1 MDVID
6 EPSGDEEGGLAVDA
20 PPAPRR
26 PAKRGNRLRVAVVLV
41 VVLGALGFLL
51 WKGLGDSTT
60 FFYNVD
66 QAVARQDE
74 LGADRLRV
82 QGTVLDG
89 TVEETGGDVSFTIS
103 FNGVEADVVHRGD
116 PPELFQ
122 PNLPVVV
129 EGHWQEDGTFASD
142 RILVKHSEEYQED
155 NGDRLDETD
164 AVDAPGANA
173 SSGGTTGDGE
183 EPAQP

>member
-1 MDVID
+1 MAVID
-6 EPSGDEEGGLAVDA
+6 EPSGDEEGGGLSVDA

-26 PAKRGNRLRVAVVLV
+26 PARRGTGLRVAIVLV

-66 QAVARQDE
+66 EAVERQDE
-74 LGADRLRV
+74 LGEDRFRM

-89 TVEETGGDVSFTIS
+89 TVEEDGREVVFTVSYE
-103 FNGVEADVVHRGD
+103 GVEADVVHQGD

-129 EGHWQEDGTFASD
+129 EGHWEDGTFYSD

-155 NGDRLDETD
+155 NGERLDETD
-164 AVDAPGANA
+164 AVDAPENDTTGG
-173 SSGGTTGDGE
+173 SGGGS
-183 EPAQP
+183 EPAAS